1 MTFQE
6 LGLRAELLETVAS
19 LGYVA
24 PTPIQ
29 AETIPHLLAG
39 TDVMGQAQTGT
50 GKTAAFTLPMLHH
63 LEGDDLQALILT
75 PTRELAIQVSEAV
88 YRYGSS
94 MGVRV
99 LPIYGGQSYTRQL
112 RRLEKGVHVVVGT
125 PGRTLDLIK
134 QGALKLNRVHYLV
147 LDEADEMLKMGFIED
162 VETILQATNAQRQ
175 TALFS
180 ATLSEP
186 IRRLATRYMNDPLL
200 VSVNPEAITVD
211 NIIQRYYMVNENE
224 KVAALCRLLEM
235 EDLQNTLI
243 FARTKVGAGELAETL
258 ISRGYPA
265 EAIHGDL
272 AQGERERI
280 LRRFRSGQLTILVAT
295 DVVARGV
302 DIPSVSHVIN
312 FDVPQLAAEYVHRIG
327 RTGRAGRGGEAITLI
342 HPRQRYVLKMIED
355 YTSKPITKGKLPTR
369 EAILAHRYEQ
379 FREDFA
385 EQITPDATDEE
396 YRLLEELIAA
406 GYAPEQIAL
415 SAIRILRSHENQRP
429 LEDIRTVEEYK
440 ERREKP
446 RSVPK
451 TERRRG
457 EHTSHE
463 QGMIRLFMDIG
474 RSEGVRPADIVYGV
488 ASAANIPG
496 GAIGAIDILQDETF
510 FDVPEQHVE
519 AILHNMKQG
528 RIRGR
533 LVTLMLAEG
542 LFDGSR
548 RRGNGGGGGGG
559 NNNRGPR
566 RDKPRSD
573 KRKWREPVL

>member
-1 MTFQE
+1 MTFQD

-63 LEGDDLQALILT
+63 LESDDLQALILT

-99 LPIYGGQSYTRQL
+99 LPIYGGQSYSRQL

-125 PGRTLDLIK
+125 PGRTLDLIN
-134 QGALKLNRVHYLV
+134 QGALNLRHVKYLV

-162 VETILQATNAQRQ
+162 VETILQATNPQRQ

-200 VSVNPEAITVD
+200 VSVNPETVTVD
-211 NIIQRYYMVNENE
+211 NIVQRYYMVNESE

-258 ISRGYPA
+258 IARGYPA

-280 LRRFRSGQLTILVAT
+280 LRRFRNGQLTILVAT

-385 EQITPDATDEE
+385 EQITPDATEEE

-440 ERREKP
+440 ERRDKP
-446 RSVPK
+446 KSAPK

-457 EHTSHE
+457 ERTSHE
-463 QGMIRLFMDIG
+463 QGMVRLFMDIG

-496 GAIGAIDILQDETF
+496 RAIGAIDILQDETF

-519 AILHNMKQG
+519 AILDSMKQS

-542 LFDGSR
+542 LFDGPR
-548 RRGNGGGGGGG
+548 RRGNGRGGN

>member
-1 MTFQE
+1 MTFQD
-6 LGLRAELLETVAS
+6 LGLRAELLETVSS

-39 TDVMGQAQTGT
+39 SDVMGQAQTGT
-50 GKTAAFTLPMLHH
+50 GKTAAFTLPLLHH
-63 LEGDDLQALILT
+63 LESDDLQALILT

-99 LPIYGGQSYTRQL
+99 LPIYGGQSYSRQL

-125 PGRTLDLIK
+125 PGRTLDLIN
-134 QGALKLNRVHYLV
+134 QGALNLRSVHYLV
-147 LDEADEMLKMGFIED
+147 LDEADEMLKMGFIDD
-162 VETILQATNAQRQ
+162 VESILKATNPQRQ

-186 IRRLATRYMNDPLL
+186 IRRLATRYMRDPLL
-200 VSVNPEAITVD
+200 VTVNPEAITVD
-211 NIIQRYYMVNENE
+211 NIIQRYYMVNESE
-224 KVAALCRLLEM
+224 KVAALCRLLEV

-243 FARTKVGAGELAETL
+243 FTRTKVGAGELAETL
-258 ISRGYPA
+258 IARGYPA

-272 AQGERERI
+272 AQAERERI
-280 LRRFRSGQLTILVAT
+280 LRRFRNGQLTILVAT

-342 HPRQRYVLKMIED
+342 HPRQRHALKTIEQ
-355 YTSKPITKGKLPTR
+355 YTGKPITKGKLPTR
-369 EAILAHRYEQ
+369 EAVLAHRYQQ
-379 FREDFA
+379 FQAQFA
-385 EQITPDATDEE
+385 EQILPDASNEE
-396 YRLLEELIAA
+396 YQMLEELMAA
-406 GYAPEQIAL
+406 GYPPEQIAIT
-415 SAIRILRSHENQRP
+415 AIRLLRSHENQRP
-429 LEDIRTVEEYK
+429 LEDIRTAEEYT
-440 ERREKP
+440 ERRAKP
-446 RSVPK
+446 KSAPK
-451 TERRRG
+451 TERQRG
-457 EHTSHE
+457 ETTSHE

-474 RSEGVRPADIVYGV
+474 RSDGVRPADIVYGV
-488 ASAANIPG
+488 ATAANIPG
-496 GAIGAIDILQDETF
+496 RAIGAIDILQDETY

-519 AILHNMKQG
+519 TILGAMKNS

-533 LVTLMLAEG
+533 IVTLMLAEG
-542 LFDGSR
+542 LFNAPR
-548 RRGNGGGGGGG
+548 RRGN
-559 NNNRGPR
+559 NNNNNGPR
-566 RDKPRSD
+566 REKRRPD

>member
-1 MTFQE
+1 MTFQD
-6 LGLRAELLETVAS
+6 LGLRAELLETVSS

-39 TDVMGQAQTGT
+39 SDVMGQAQTGT
-50 GKTAAFTLPMLHH
+50 GKTAAFTLPLLHH
-63 LEGDDLQALILT
+63 LKSDDLQALILT

-88 YRYGSS
+88 YRYGGS

-99 LPIYGGQSYTRQL
+99 LPIYGGQSYSRQL

-125 PGRTLDLIK
+125 PGRTLDLIN
-134 QGALKLNRVHYLV
+134 QGALNLRSVHYLV
-147 LDEADEMLKMGFIED
+147 LDEADEMLKMGFIDD
-162 VETILQATNAQRQ
+162 VETILKATNPQRQ

-186 IRRLATRYMNDPLL
+186 IRRLATRYMRDPLL
-200 VSVNPEAITVD
+200 VTVNPETITVD
-211 NIIQRYYMVNENE
+211 NIIQRYYMVNESE
-224 KVAALCRLLEM
+224 KVAALCRLLEV

-243 FARTKVGAGELAETL
+243 FTRTKVGAGELAETL
-258 ISRGYPA
+258 IARGYPA

-272 AQGERERI
+272 AQAERERI

-342 HPRQRYVLKMIED
+342 HPRQRHALKTIEQ

-369 EAILAHRYEQ
+369 EAVLAHRYQQ
-379 FREDFA
+379 FQAQFA
-385 EQITPDATDEE
+385 EQILSDASNEE
-396 YRLLEELIAA
+396 YQMLEELMAA
-406 GYAPEQIAL
+406 GYPPEQIAIT
-415 SAIRILRSHENQRP
+415 AIRLLRSHENQRP
-429 LEDIRTVEEYK
+429 LEDIRTAEEYT
-440 ERREKP
+440 ERHAKP
-446 RSVPK
+446 KSAPK

-457 EHTSHE
+457 ETTSHE

-474 RSEGVRPADIVYGV
+474 RSDGVRPADIVYGV
-488 ASAANIPG
+488 ATAANIPG
-496 GAIGAIDILQDETF
+496 RAIGAIDILQDETY

-519 AILHNMKQG
+519 TILGAMKNS

-533 LVTLMLAEG
+533 GVTLTLAEG
-542 LFDGSR
+542 LFNAPR
-548 RRGNGGGGGGG
+548 RRS
-559 NNNRGPR
+559 NNNNNNGPR
-566 RDKPRSD
+566 REKRRPD